1 MDNRKQL
8 YQQRGISMCIEHT
21 FDFVRVNISSW
32 LFVSALLLVIPSII
46 LAYMFTKCHFDV
58 QSDEVGMISTFFQYY
73 SYLPLIPIFLSLWA
87 SALTSYTLMS
97 AYFDGRL
104 PGQRLS
110 LKETWKYMQAN
121 VWKTLILSIISA
133 IFIFFMAQ
141 HVVFFLFAT
150 IIGIPLL
157 LLAPTWIV
165 EEKSISNAVSEA
177 FRLGFSSWFKLF
189 LMVLLIILL
198 CLMMMMSVALP
209 WSLYELLIESVWIPN
224 GLTASSV
231 FLIQVIEL
239 LLTALFFYVFFLMV
253 SVVMLSCVYF
263 YGSTSESIDDITL
276 ENDIENFENL

>member
-8 YQQRGISMCIEHT
+8 YQQRSISMCIENT

-32 LFVSALLLVIPSII
+32 LFVSALLLLIPSIV

-58 QSDEVGMISTFFQYY
+58 QSDEEGMISTFFQYY

-87 SALTSYTLMS
+87 SALTSYTLMT

-104 PGQRLS
+104 PGKRLS
-110 LKETWKYMQAN
+110 LKETWKYMQDK
-121 VWKTLILSIISA
+121 VWKTLILTILAA
-133 IFIFFMAQ
+133 IFIFPITQ
-141 HVVFFLFAT
+141 HVVFFLLAT
-150 IIGIPLL
+150 IIGVPLL

-165 EEKSISNAVSEA
+165 EENSFSNAVSEA
-177 FRLGFSSWFKLF
+177 FRRGFTSWFKLF

-198 CLMMMMSVALP
+198 CLMMMMSVTLP
-209 WSLYELLIESVWIPN
+209 WSLYELLIENVWIPS

-231 FLIQVIEL
+231 FLIQIIEL
-239 LLTALFFYVFFLMV
+239 LLTALFFYVFFLMT
-253 SVVMLSCVYF
+253 SVIVLSCVFF
-263 YGSTSESIDDITL
+263 YGSASESIDDITM